1 MFALEKM
8 MPVTLRPVAAS
19 DQDFLFEV
27 YASTRREEVAAW
39 GWNAAQQDAFL
50 RMQFIAQQRTY
61 EMQHPDAAHDIITLG
76 GEPVGRLLV
85 ERSSEEMLL
94 TDISL
99 LPEHRGKGI
108 GSELIGNLL
117 DEAQETGRRVCLR
130 VLRNNPAARLYER
143 LGFVKTGEDALY
155 LQMER
160 RPA

>member
-1 MFALEKM
+1 M

-27 YASTRREEVAAW
+27 YASTRREEIAAW

-50 RMQFIAQQRTY
+50 KMQFTAQQRAY
-61 EMQHPDAAHDIITLG
+61 EMQYPDASHDIIALG
-76 GEPVGRLLV
+76 GEQVGRLLV
-85 ERSSEEMLL
+85 ARSSAEILL

-108 GSELIGNLL
+108 GSELIGKLL
-117 DEAQETGRRVCLR
+117 DEAQRTSRSVCLQ
-130 VLRNNPAARLYER
+130 VLRNNPAARLYAR
-143 LGFVKTGEDALY
+143 LGFVQTGEDALY